1 MTDTRHA
8 PVFLRVM
15 HKVEPFIRDRYPK
28 WGDWSFEQMS
38 DQCAMYWNR
47 GTMSLSVDCFGEIH
61 GLCLIKLF
69 RYLNDFLFEHPHD
82 PCGKFC
88 WVELMI
94 ADYPQAA
101 IEMKLGFIRRW
112 GPQEIM
118 MWDRGDRTEGKAP
131 RMYTWDQYNKLTRR
145 LSYGVPELIERM

>member
-1 MTDTRHA
+1 MTDTKHT

-15 HKVEPFIRDRYPK
+15 RKLDPFIRARCSR
-28 WGDWSFEQMS
+28 WAGWSFEQMC
-38 DQCAMYWNR
+38 DYCAKFWNR

-61 GLCLIKLF
+61 GICLIKLF
-69 RYLNDFLFEHPHD
+69 RHLDEFLEEFPHD

-88 WVELMI
+88 WVELLI

-118 MWDRGDRTEGKAP
+118 MWDRGDRTAHGTP

-145 LSYGVPELIERM
+145 LSYGVPELIESE